1 MWGILNSFKSILS
14 FSKKELN
21 GIYLLFLLIIIV
33 LVCPWFYRK
42 LSKKAEYDFSK
53 FSKEVEVFRNAL
65 IVDSKKDV
73 KINSNKIHY
82 FDFDPNL
89 INDNQWAQLGLSD
102 KQIKVVRNYVN
113 KGGKFFKKE
122 DLKRIYSIP
131 ESQYQLLEP
140 YIRIYESDSKYKYPN
155 KKHFDKANYSSLK
168 AQLPIIELN
177 SADSLV
183 LLKIR
188 GIGPAFASRIIRF
201 KNRLGGFYKLE
212 QLREVYGIDSIK
224 FNQIKTQIRVDPNLI
239 QKINVNLA
247 EFDQFKKQPYMSYK
261 QINAL
266 IQYRRQHG
274 NFKTIDDLKK
284 IVVLNEEIIRK
295 IEPYF
300 TF

>member
-1 MWGILNSFKSILS
+1 MLTFLKSFFS

-21 GIYLLFLLIIIV
+21 GIFLLFALIILV
-33 LVCPWFYRK
+33 LVIPWFYKK
-42 LSKKAEYDFSK
+42 LSKKPEYDFSK
-53 FSKEVEVFRNAL
+53 FQKEVEIFRNAS
-65 IVDSKKDV
+65 IIESKKDV
-73 KINSNKIHY
+73 KNNPININY
-82 FDFDPNL
+82 FYFDPNR
-89 INDNQWAQLGLSD
+89 IEDNQWSQLGLSD

-122 DLKRIYSIP
+122 DLKRIYSIS
-131 ESQYQLLEP
+131 ESQYKSLEP
-140 YIRIYESDSKYKYPN
+140 YIRIPENDSKFKYSD
-155 KKHFDKANYSSLK
+155 KKQFYKANYSNS
-168 AQLPIIELN
+168 QVPIIELN

-201 KNRLGGFYKLE
+201 RNRLGGFYKVE

-224 FNQIKTQIRVDPNLI
+224 FSQIKAQIRVDSNLI

-247 EFDQFKKQPYMSYK
+247 DFDQFKKQPYLSYK

-266 IQYRRQHG
+266 IQYRNQHG
-274 NFKTIDDLKK
+274 NYKTIDDLKK